1 MLTVLTFRP
10 LFVHFV
16 FRLGLS
22 LCLTVT
28 LLMLIVQKVPS
39 VLTSVCHV
47 LFCLCHCVMSVTC
60 EVICTSGDSGLC
72 TSLSCACI

>member
-1 MLTVLTFRP
+1 MLTVLIFRP

-22 LCLTVT
+22 LSLTVT
-28 LLMLIVQKVPS
+28 VLMLIVQNVPS

-47 LFCLCHCVMSVTC
+47 LFCPMSLCYVCH
-60 EVICTSGDSGLC
+60 L
-72 TSLSCACI
+72 